1 MPIKQALAKVLIS
14 LNMYTSKLDAVYVL
28 AEPINVG
35 WGKKETQFHGSLGKA
50 AAQSKQ
56 EVVIVLVYIINFILP
71 CTFPFL

>member
-1 MPIKQALAKVLIS
+1 MHAFILWLV
-14 LNMYTSKLDAVYVL
+14 

-56 EVVIVLVYIINFILP
+56 QEVYSSYLYHMITYHLE
-71 CTFPFL
+71 

>member
-1 MPIKQALAKVLIS
+1 MPIKQALAKVLNF
-14 LNMYTSKLDAVYVL
+14 LYHLTCTNPNFYTVYVI

-56 EVVIVLVYIINFILP
+56 EVVVLVYVISSVLP
-71 CTFPFL
+71 CTFL